1 MNPTYILSSTSV
13 LCVLIISYSL
23 GFEITESEIYSN
35 GSLIPEKQL
44 SFIPGDTVELKC
56 VTSDWYEFCSWKH
69 ENQIC
74 RFEWKRSYGDVKK
87 QSCDTNWNDR
97 IKFVGK
103 YNKYDCSIEL
113 SNLTLSDAGEWT
125 CDLESYVWG
134 PISGTT
140 DTAQFNLM
148 IDSDLDY
155 NETSIDTSIEH
166 ENENEGKLRLNS
178 RY

>member
-1 MNPTYILSSTSV
+1 MTPTQNLSRIIVFFIS
-13 LCVLIISYSL
+13 IISNSL
-23 GFEITESEIYSN
+23 GFEITESEIYSK

-44 SFIPGDTVELKC
+44 TFVPGDAVKLTC

-69 ENQIC
+69 NNQIC
-74 RFEWKRSYGDVKK
+74 KFEWKRSYGDVKK
-87 QSCDTNWNDR
+87 QSCDTNLNDR
-97 IKFVGK
+97 IQFVGN

-134 PISGTT
+134 PLSGTK
-140 DTAQFNLM
+140 DTAEFNLT

-155 NETSIDTSIEH
+155 NETLMDTSIEH
-166 ENENEGKLRLNS
+166 EDETEGKLRLNC
-178 RY
+178 RL